1 MRNEVGVGSCNEV
14 GIQNSQNLSDFVV
27 VVHLDLVTPAIL
39 LQIIWRAIN
48 NVYII
53 YPHGFSFPLNF
64 FMLSKILLSENN
76 NRLNYC
82 SAI

>member
-14 GIQNSQNLSDFVV
+14 GVQNSQNLSDFVV

-53 YPHGFSFPLNF
+53 YPHGVLF
-64 FMLSKILLSENN
+64 LSPKFL
-76 NRLNYC
+76 Y
-82 SAI
+82 AF